1 MSIRQGK
8 LGRNTDG
15 AVAPLVALL
24 TFLLV
29 ASAGIAFDYSR
40 IAGLDTEMQNAADQA
55 ALAAAT
61 QLDQSSG
68 ALDRGTAAAEAL
80 VSNLTFFGN
89 DGNAAGTGIEITE
102 VVFYGTEAAAVADNA
117 TDNEACPLT
126 DLSGTVADN
135 EAAAEYVCVRTV
147 ARTANFALTPVVS
160 ALSGEAS
167 AMAVASIG
175 SATCRVPPL
184 MVCNPSSPNPAP
196 DDIISDTYVGV
207 GFRVTGH
214 GNTKACTGQG
224 NSQVVDP
231 DTGELVDCQ
240 QNVGAWSPGGFGFL
254 EVGSGQNADLIRA
267 LAFDFVNFECL
278 TEDGQNVETGNPQ
291 ALYDAINTRFDIY
304 DFNANNGNGGN
315 NNGNIL
321 SNCGTTGVCPAAAN
335 TVKDVIN
342 PNPPSSVPTS
352 GANSNV
358 GSNRCKFKNS
368 AGAGGQGWRLPSVKY
383 TPTAYNVLNPV
394 LAANPVAPTHDSG
407 SAGTLA
413 VMGYPRDLCH
423 YNSYNEHSSGGADT
437 NCGSTYPLKV
447 GNGNWGRG
455 DYFSLYHPSV
465 TPPNDITRYQTY
477 RWELGDTITTEG
489 GSTLIGTGNTSNL
502 PASTADNHSSPVCNA
517 ATSDIDRR
525 VLTVAIVNNCSSL
538 SGSSTPVVIGE
549 YVDMFLVEPIIDGGV
564 NNVRGNGD
572 VKDSIYMELIG
583 PAGAANNG
591 AQTVQRR
598 VPFLIK

>member
-1 MSIRQGK
+1 MRQGQ

-61 QLDQSSG
+61 QLDQLGG
-68 ALDRGTAAAEAL
+68 AQARGTAAAEAL
-80 VSNLTFFGN
+80 VNNLTFFGN
-89 DGNAAGTGIEITE
+89 DGNADGTDITITE
-102 VVFYGTEAAAVADNA
+102 VVFYATEQAAVADNT
-117 TDNEACPLT
+117 TDNEACPVT
-126 DLSGTVADN
+126 DLAGTSTVDDDI
-135 EAAAEYVCVRTV
+135 AAEFVCVRTV

-160 ALSGEAS
+160 ALSGDAS

-175 SATCRVPPL
+175 AAICRVPP
-184 MVCNPSSPNPAP
+184 MMICNPSSPNPPP
-196 DDIISDTYVGV
+196 DDIITDAYIGV

-214 GNTKACTGQG
+214 GNTKLCTGQG
-224 NSQVVDP
+224 NSQVTDP
-231 DTGELVDCQ
+231 ETGELVDCS
-240 QNVGAWSPGGFGFL
+240 QNVSAWSPGGFGFL
-254 EVGSGQNADLIRA
+254 EVGSGHNHDLIRA
-267 LAFDFVNFECL
+267 LAFDFVDFECL
-278 TEDGQNVETGNPQ
+278 TDEGQDVSTGNPQ

-342 PNPPSSVPTS
+342 PNPPSSVPAS
-352 GANSNV
+352 GPNSNV
-358 GSNRCKFKNS
+358 GGNRCKFKNS
-368 AGAGGQGWRLPSVKY
+368 AGAGGQGWRLPSVQY
-383 TPTAYNVLNPV
+383 TPDNYDVVNPA
-394 LAANPVAPTHDSG
+394 LASNPVAPTHDAAVG
-407 SAGTLA
+407 SLS

-423 YNSYNEHSSGGADT
+423 YNSYNSHSAGGADT
-437 NCGSTYPLKV
+437 NCGSLYPLKV

-455 DYFSLYHPSV
+455 DYFSLYHSGI
-465 TPPNDITRYQTY
+465 TPPNDITRFQTY
-477 RWELGDTITTEG
+477 RWELGETIVTPG
-489 GSTLIGTGNTSNL
+489 GSTLMGTGDTSRL
-502 PASTADNHSSPVCNA
+502 PGSSGGQRSSPVCNA
-517 ATSDIDRR
+517 ATSDLDRR

-538 SGSSTPVVIGE
+538 SGSSTPVIIGE
-549 YVDMFLVEPIIDGGV
+549 YVDMFLVEPIIDGGQ
-564 NNVRGNGD
+564 NNSRGNGD

-583 PAGAANNG
+583 PAGTGNRG